1 MKKIFTVFIFVLLI
15 VVCLF
20 FANPVYAAENT
31 KFNIDSTELYNQTN
45 TYDYTGLNNPNE
57 GRYNMSLKKD
67 NDVSDEK
74 PLLTVLTH
82 GLGGEAMH

>member
-1 MKKIFTVFIFVLLI
+1 MKKRFTVFIFVLLI

-20 FANPVYAAENT
+20 FANPVSAEGNT
-31 KFNIDSTELYNQTN
+31 EFNINSTDLYSQTN
-45 TYDYTGLNNPNE
+45 TYDYTGLKNPNE
-57 GRYNMSLKKD
+57 ERYNMSLKNG

>member
-1 MKKIFTVFIFVLLI
+1 MKKRFTVFIFVLLI

-20 FANPVYAAENT
+20 FANPVSAEGNT
-31 KFNIDSTELYNQTN
+31 EFNINSTDLYSQTN
-45 TYDYTGLNNPNE
+45 TYDYTGVKNPNE
-57 GRYNMSLKKD
+57 ERYNMSLKNG
-67 NDVSDEK
+67 NDVSEDK